1 MNNIMSKDNSQ
12 NELNTKNVIKRYEIA
27 VYDLSYNEM
36 TGKDEY
42 QRVSYSQ
49 PVIIE
54 ASSPEE
60 LQKKLLIYKQC
71 GQFAKVIN
79 ELPSIVTTSETTTAN
94 TTTTINTNTCDQQN
108 TDVQKKL
115 NNTTIQISN
124 NEKTISNKNQIKYYK
139 IGDIEI
145 KDDNGKIYQK
155 QWVKLSENESSNIR
169 IINSKNNSIVQ
180 LVNKHIEI
188 KKWVIVENQ
197 QTNDLNIGEYL

>member
-1 MNNIMSKDNSQ
+1 MNNMMSKDNSQ

-79 ELPSIVTTSETTTAN
+79 ELPSTITTSETTAVNTTAN
-94 TTTTINTNTCDQQN
+94 TNICNQQN
-108 TDVQKKL
+108 NNVQKKL
-115 NNTTIQISN
+115 NNASIQTSN
-124 NEKTISNKNQIKYYK
+124 NEKTLSNKNQIKYYK